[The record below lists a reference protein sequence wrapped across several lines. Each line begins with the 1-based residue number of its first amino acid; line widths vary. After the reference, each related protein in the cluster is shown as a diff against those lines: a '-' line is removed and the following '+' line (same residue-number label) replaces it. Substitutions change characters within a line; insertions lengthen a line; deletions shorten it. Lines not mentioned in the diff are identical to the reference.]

1 MVINLLKSNH
11 SNPQAKL
18 EVLQRRVRLLQS
30 LHELRQTQL
39 QDCFANIEVMN
50 GYSKW
55 IWPFFGS
62 SMTFAYILQFY
73 STSKCES
80 SQPRVACRISMVCL
94 TSQQMWYGK
103 MTDVNVSSLSS
114 HKARRVWEVS
124 WLKSGF
130 SRMEMSW
137 IGHMHVF
144 RPPFSCIPINEVQ
157 KKGTWPKPKGKDL
170 IWFEE
175 SPAAIVP
182 NVRVNS
188 WVLQCHYLGSIS
200 MHVTSEAPNLVLFEW

>member
-39 QDCFANIEVMN
+39 QDSFANIEVMN

-55 IWPFFGS
+55 IWPFLAHPWLLL
-62 SMTFAYILQFY
+62 TFY
-73 STSKCES
+73 SFTARPNVNLPK
-80 SQPRVACRISMVCL
+80 PRVACRISMVWL

-103 MTDVNVSSLSS
+103 MTDVDVSSLSS

-124 WLKSGF
+124 WLESGF
-130 SRMEMSW
+130 SKMEMSW
-137 IGHMHVF
+137 IRLFHVF
-144 RPPFSCIPINEVQ
+144 GRAFSCIPINEVQ
-157 KKGTWPKPKGKDL
+157 KKNMAKT
-170 IWFEE
+170 
-175 SPAAIVP
+175 
-182 NVRVNS
+182 
-188 WVLQCHYLGSIS
+188 
-200 MHVTSEAPNLVLFEW
+200 